1 MDIVFP
7 LGDRA
12 LGFDLEEERV
22 AGVYKVRLAI
32 DGGAG
37 HAGFFDSGVVGIV
50 AQGHP
55 VEEIDGGTAF
65 GNAAGHVK
73 AIPGDRTLDGGAG
86 FFGD

>member
-22 AGVYKVRLAI
+22 AGIHKVRLAI

-37 HAGFFDSGVVGIV
+37 HPRFFNSRVAGIV

-73 AIPGDRTLDGGAG
+73 TIPCDCALDGGAG